1 MGRFE
6 KLEMKQDGAE
16 FEPTT
21 LDNPAAG
28 RKVKSGADRLGIP
41 EAEIA
46 AFSGVE
52 ALSGDAVLRSAN
64 DAFYTGDWRQALRFY
79 SRAIQMETTRVDP
92 WAGQVLALL
101 FLDQVR
107 EADIW
112 SRRLLECFPDHP
124 TAVSLNGLVRS
135 LQGMTRS
142 GIGSS
147 DFAMSKGHADELCWI
162 VRGWMLLEGGN
173 QNWMPCLD
181 KAIEQCPPDG
191 WRYHLLMGLVLE
203 RYKKWPQ
210 AVKAYQTAV
219 DQKLDNYYLWNRLGH
234 CYDQLGLARKALE
247 AHQHALS
254 LNPDYPPA
262 RKAVSDLSA
271 FPLTTFLR
279 KAARLFRRSS

>member
-6 KLEMKQDGAE
+6 KLEMKPEGAE
-16 FEPTT
+16 STPAM
-21 LDNPAAG
+21 LDSPG
-28 RKVKSGADRLGIP
+28 TSRKPSTETRPGIG
-41 EAEIA
+41 EAEGTGFA
-46 AFSGVE
+46 GLE
-52 ALSGDAVLRSAN
+52 PLSGDAVLRAAN
-64 DAFYTGDWRQALRFY
+64 DAFYTGDWRQALRHY
-79 SRAIQMETTRVDP
+79 SRALQMETTGVEP
-92 WAGQVLALL
+92 WVGQVLALL

-112 SRRLLECFPDHP
+112 SRRMLECFPDHP
-124 TAVSLNGLVRS
+124 TAVSLSGLVRS

-147 DFAMSKGHADELCWI
+147 DFAMSKGQADVLCWI

-173 QNWMPCLD
+173 QNWMHCLD
-181 KAIEQCPPDG
+181 KAVEQCPPDG
-191 WRYHLLMGLVLE
+191 WRFHLLTGLVLE

-219 DQKLDNYYLWNRLGH
+219 DQKLDNYYLWSRLGH

-262 RKAVSDLSA
+262 RKAVDDLSA
-271 FPLTTFLR
+271 FPLKTFLR
-279 KAARLFRRSS
+279 KAVRLFRRNA